1 MTNYKP
7 IGVDIHGGDI
17 VSGMSATFRVV
28 NALQEVAQ
36 NHPEREFVSIG
47 NKIEFERD
55 FSRDSLPENV
65 RMEYDCND
73 DEGAVK
79 TLAKMVSGGKIC
91 GFYTCEKTRIVTPRI
106 THDIGLIDECRRNF
120 NFKSCRIPPLTA
132 ELPKQV
138 EVKHA
143 RTWYFLDTG
152 ANASMDDA
160 EQALFYARAGN
171 GFARISGRSYPKVG
185 LLNIGEEGSV
195 GGKLMRSCY
204 DSLSKDKRISF
215 VGNIEPWTCF
225 YDFEDGRKD
234 YFREVDMVVTDA
246 RAGNL
251 FIKLVKA
258 AIHLFVDQIKHNIKK
273 QNLARQLIAR
283 ETTKKDLEEAA
294 RDLDPNKYAGGLFL
308 GLNALVVKGNGITQI
323 SGIKTGLEK
332 LIKYDEMDVVNKMRG
347 VFC

>member
-1 MTNYKP
+1 M
-7 IGVDIHGGDI
+7 
-17 VSGMSATFRVV
+17 
-28 NALQEVAQ
+28 
-36 NHPEREFVSIG
+36 
-47 NKIEFERD
+47 
-55 FSRDSLPENV
+55 
-65 RMEYDCND
+65 
-73 DEGAVK
+73 
-79 TLAKMVSGGKIC
+79 
-91 GFYTCEKTRIVTPRI
+91 RI
-106 THDIGLIDECRRNF
+106 
-120 NFKSCRIPPLTA
+120 
-132 ELPKQV
+132 
-138 EVKHA
+138 
-143 RTWYFLDTG
+143 
-152 ANASMDDA
+152 
-160 EQALFYARAGN
+160 
-171 GFARISGRSYPKVG
+171 
-185 LLNIGEEGSV
+185 
-195 GGKLMRSCY
+195 CY